1 MQVTSLAHVNGPELP
16 YDIQDNIL
24 ISEFGEPMITDFGL
38 SRMLSYS
45 QTIMASTEHGSVN
58 GTIRWMAFELFGLDN
73 DHVEHTKA
81 SDMWAYG
88 MIIYVSDFYLVGSLC
103 SLKTIGLP

>member
-1 MQVTSLAHVNGPELP
+1 MTDTSLTNPIGFRLP
-16 YDIQDNIL
+16 YNTQDNIL

-45 QTIMASTEHGSVN
+45 QTIMATTEHGSVK
-58 GTIRWMAFELFGLDN
+58 GTVRWMAFELFGLDD

-88 MIIYVSDFYLVGSLC
+88 MIIYVGIFNLMESLC
-103 SLKTIGLP
+103 SLKMIGSS